1 MSKLDLLPRRI
12 SLSKNVSNTKIFPK
26 FQFLGYQLALLRS
39 GAVKCVAVGTDDKFE
54 SQSTQTEEI
63 ETTEEWT
70 QNMQSSRTIRQR
82 SPNFTDISR
91 MVLDSAD
98 LIFAT

>member
-1 MSKLDLLPRRI
+1 MS
-12 SLSKNVSNTKIFPK
+12 V
-26 FQFLGYQLALLRS
+26 LGHQLALLRS

-54 SQSTQTEEI
+54 VQSTQTEEV

-82 SPNFTDISR
+82 SPNLPISR
-91 MVLDSAD
+91 EWCQIAQ
-98 LIFAT
+98 I

>member
-1 MSKLDLLPRRI
+1 MSKIDPHPGLTI
-12 SLSKNVSNTKIFPK
+12 LSKNVSNSRILPK
-26 FQFLGYQLALLRS
+26 FQFSGYQLALLRS

-70 QNMQSSRTIRQR
+70 QNMQSSRTIRKR
-82 SPNFTDISR
+82 SPNFADISR
-91 MVLDSAD
+91 MMIDSSD
-98 LIFAT
+98 RIFAT